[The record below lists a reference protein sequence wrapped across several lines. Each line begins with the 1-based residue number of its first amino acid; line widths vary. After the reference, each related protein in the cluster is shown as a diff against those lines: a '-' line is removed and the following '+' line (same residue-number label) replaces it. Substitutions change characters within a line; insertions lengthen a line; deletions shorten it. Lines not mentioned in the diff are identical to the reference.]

1 MKTIAPGIQQW
12 SFFSQDKQLDFNGLL
27 LTINDHCILVD
38 PPPMDAADRTAIL
51 KGWTVDY
58 ILLTNRDHVRETEA
72 CRREFKAKVYAP
84 ETDAPLMEI
93 TIDKTY
99 KDGELLPGGLWVIH
113 LRDMKSPGESA
124 LFLDKGKGYLILG
137 DSLIGKPS
145 GHLNLLSADKFAQN
159 VARKYVRKCPARQP
173 EADLE
178 VAVTRELCA
187 QAIGAKASRLN
198 QCRRSSP

>member
-27 LTINDHCILVD
+27 LTVNDHCIIVD

-51 KGWTVDY
+51 KGRTVDY
-58 ILLTNRDHVRETEA
+58 ILLTNRDHVREAEA

-93 TIDKTY
+93 PIDKTY

-137 DSLIGKPS
+137 DSLIGRLP
-145 GHLNLLSADKFAQN
+145 GQLTLLPADKFADVSKAKQSL
-159 VARKYVRKCPARQP
+159 ARLLKYNF
-173 EADLE
+173 D
-178 VAVTRELCA
+178 AVLVGDGTSILT
-187 QAIGAKASRLN
+187 GAKEAV
-198 QCRRSSP
+198 RRAIEA